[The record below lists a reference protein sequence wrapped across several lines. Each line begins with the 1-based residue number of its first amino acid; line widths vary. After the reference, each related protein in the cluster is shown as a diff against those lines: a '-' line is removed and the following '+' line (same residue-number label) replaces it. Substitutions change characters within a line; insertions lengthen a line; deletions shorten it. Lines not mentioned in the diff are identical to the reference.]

1 MNYRT
6 LASSIERLR
15 GLLEKRPTDL
25 TEKNRV
31 YWDEW
36 NRRVKAEL
44 KKTRTATQTRHAYSV
59 YYETPYDGRAMVD
72 IGTFGSDEAA
82 RKAAIKLL
90 KKDKTYLRL
99 TPITLVRRVSTY
111 STGESYEETVG

>member
-44 KKTRTATQTRHAYSV
+44 GKTRTATQTRHAYSV
-59 YYETPYDGRAMVD
+59 YYETYDGIAIMD

-82 RKAAIKLL
+82 RKAAF
-90 KKDKTYLRL
+90 KKIGNEGHRV

-111 STGESYEETVG
+111 STSESYEETVG